1 MRAAIE
7 DVESCGLTP
16 AEKALLRFV
25 RKLNAAP
32 GTIERDDVAT
42 LHEIGWDDEA
52 VYDAIGV
59 CALFNFYNRWIDGNG
74 VHGTPELY
82 KASGKRMATGGYS
95 R

>member
-7 DVESCGLTP
+7 DVESCGLTS